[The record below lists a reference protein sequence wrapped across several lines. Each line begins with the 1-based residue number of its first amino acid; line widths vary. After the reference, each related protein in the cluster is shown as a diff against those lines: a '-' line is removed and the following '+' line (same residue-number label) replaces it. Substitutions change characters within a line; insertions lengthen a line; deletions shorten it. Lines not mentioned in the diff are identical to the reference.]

1 MRFSLKFLKPAHHST
16 TRLLA
21 LLWAVVPSAFA
32 TDPDQ
37 HRQNLANALHQLDL
51 LDRFLATVASTYQP
65 SPSNRYYFDHTRL
78 RADLQQVRVGIKA
91 YLSPPRA
98 QPREPE
104 PLAGDYLLSTRNSDA
119 QAAP

>member
-1 MRFSLKFLKPAHHST
+1 MRFLHLQPTHCSAAM
-16 TRLLA
+16 LLA
-21 LLWAVVPSAFA
+21 ALCFWAFSASA
-32 TDPDQ
+32 TDPDL

-51 LDRFLATVASTYQP
+51 LDRFLATVGSTYQP
-65 SPSNRYYFDHTRL
+65 SPSDRYYFDHTRL

-104 PLAGDYLLSTRNSDA
+104 PLSGDYLLSSRAVDA